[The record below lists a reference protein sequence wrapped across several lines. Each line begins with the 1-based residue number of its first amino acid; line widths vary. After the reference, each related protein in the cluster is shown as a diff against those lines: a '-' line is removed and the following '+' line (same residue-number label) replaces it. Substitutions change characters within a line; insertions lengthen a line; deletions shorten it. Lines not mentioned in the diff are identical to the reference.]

1 MIMNTLILNIVYEP
15 AIQKLLA
22 LVYRDV
28 LLQKR
33 TIKRSDDA
41 D

>member
-22 LVYRDV
+22 LVYRECIAA
-28 LLQKR
+28 KKER
-33 TIKRSDDA
+33 
-41 D
+41 

>member
-22 LVYRDV
+22 LVYSECITAKKER
-28 LLQKR
+28 
-33 TIKRSDDA
+33 
-41 D
+41 